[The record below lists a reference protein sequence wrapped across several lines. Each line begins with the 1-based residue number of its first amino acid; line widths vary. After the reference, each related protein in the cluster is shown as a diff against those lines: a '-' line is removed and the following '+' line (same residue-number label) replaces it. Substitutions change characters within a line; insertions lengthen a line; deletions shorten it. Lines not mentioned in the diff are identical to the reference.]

1 MIPEKREIQKVFQI
15 FLEKDIEK
23 LQDVIYF
30 YYIKN
35 FLRYFPLKRETEEKT
50 T

>member
-30 YYIKN
+30 
-35 FLRYFPLKRETEEKT
+35 
-50 T
+50 

>member
-1 MIPEKREIQKVFQI
+1 MIPEKRKIQKVFQI

-35 FLRYFPLKRETEEKT
+35 FSVILFMEK
-50 T
+50 